1 MPFGII
7 GRTGPEIR
15 QVVGFGDRSTRRG
28 TFGGD
33 EADYCFSRVRV
44 SVGVDVC
51 QFVQKN

>member
-1 MPFGII
+1 MFGII
-7 GRTGPEIR
+7 GRTGPEMR

-33 EADYCFSRVRV
+33 EAGYCFSRVCV